1 MIRIEQQATPAIPSS
16 FPLTETDPKEII
28 ATAMIEL
35 SEQGRTV
42 TAEALGEVT
51 KLTEGEIEAHW
62 RSARDAARLRLRGQ
76 GAENEAA

>member
-1 MIRIEQQATPAIPSS
+1 MIRVDQRTATTATPL
-16 FPLTETDPKEII
+16 PLTETDPNEIL

-51 KLTEGEIEAHW
+51 KLTDAEIQANW
-62 RSARDAARLRLRGQ
+62 RSARDTARLRLRGQ
-76 GAENEAA
+76 GAESEAA